1 MVIGRLDAVAKAPSE
16 TALSH
21 LPAVVGGTNPAHS
34 DVPERAIGELTHA
47 VGGVQQAFDKL
58 MSASSADDVCA
69 LAPEAATL
77 MGFSRALFS
86 RVDHGIWLTQ
96 HAFAVHDPEF
106 AEQLVAFGTAH
117 SRRLAGQLLESEM
130 LFTGNPILVRDA
142 QSNPRVYRRLAR
154 FARTTDYVAAPVH
167 VWGHPV
173 GMIHADRY
181 PDLNADDI
189 DRRLLGLYSR
199 GLGLA
204 IERAQLADRLRVI
217 NEASASFGHRVDEQ
231 ASAAPQVRLAAVSSL
246 AGAEPATDRLSLRE
260 WDVLRSI
267 ALGKTN
273 AQIAAGLFLTENTVK
288 VHVKRI
294 LRKLGASNRTEA
306 AGLYHRL
313 TRRGP

>member
-1 MVIGRLDAVAKAPSE
+1 MIGRLDGVAEASSA

-21 LPAVVGGTNPAHS
+21 LPAVVGGANPGWAEL
-34 DVPERAIGELTHA
+34 PERALVDLNNA
-47 VGGVQQAFDKL
+47 VGGVQQAVHKL
-58 MSASSADDVCA
+58 ISASSADDVCA

-96 HAFAVHDPEF
+96 HAHAVHDADF
-106 AEQLVAFGTAH
+106 ADQVVAFGTAH
-117 SRRLAGQLLESEM
+117 SRRLSGQLMESEM
-130 LFTGNPILVRDA
+130 LFTGTPILVRDA
-142 QSNPRVYRRLAR
+142 QTNPRAYRRLAL
-154 FARTTDYVAAPVH
+154 FTCATDYVAAPVL
-167 VWGHPV
+167 VWGQPI

-181 PDLNADDI
+181 PDPGI
-189 DRRLLGLYSR
+189 EEVDRRLLGLYAC

-204 IERAQLADRLRVI
+204 MERAQLADRLRAI
-217 NEASASFGHRVDEQ
+217 NDASASFGHRVDEQ
-231 ASAAPQVRLAAVSSL
+231 GSAAPQVRLAAVSSL
-246 AGAEPATDRLSLRE
+246 AGTEPAIDRLSLRE

-273 AQIAAGLFLTENTVK
+273 AQIAAALFLTENTVK

-313 TRRGP
+313 TRRAP